1 MAVNT
6 KPKILKVA
14 AREFAENGYR
24 KTTVRTICQ
33 KAGVN
38 VAAVNYHFSGKAELY
53 KQTVDWLIDSSGPD
67 VTELFHKDNSPEEN
81 IRSWVTCCI
90 LTRNASKSWHWDMA
104 LRIVHHEMQGPSEN
118 YAYIYQTRMAP
129 DLKILEESINAG
141 YGCTLSDTELKLKV
155 FSLVG
160 RTLFYIFH
168 INMIRQYSGAGFIEK
183 ERENIINNIINE
195 TVSGFDCK

>member
-6 KPKILKVA
+6 KLKILKVA
-14 AREFAENGYR
+14 AREFAESGYR

-67 VTELFHKDNSPEEN
+67 DAEFLHDSNTLEEK
-81 IRSWVTCCI
+81 IRIWVSGRIRESTA
-90 LTRNASKSWHWDMA
+90 NKNWHWEMV
-104 LRIVHHEMQGPSEN
+104 LKIVHHEMLWPSEN
-118 YAYIYQTRMAP
+118 YDHIYKTKMEP
-129 DLKILEESINAG
+129 DLKKLEYYIAT
-141 YGCTLSDTELKLKV
+141 GCGNEVSKAELKLKV

-168 INMIRQYSGAGFIEK
+168 INLVKQYGGSAFIDK
-183 ERENIINNIINE
+183 ERDNIIDDIVRE
-195 TVSGFDCK
+195 TVGDFS

>member
-38 VAAVNYHFSGKAELY
+38 VAAVNYHFAGKAELY
-53 KQTVDWLIDSSGPD
+53 KQTVDWLIDSSGTAD
-67 VTELFHKDNSPEEN
+67 TELFHDDNSLEEN
-81 IRSWVTCCI
+81 IRSWVSCCI
-90 LTRNASKSWHWDMA
+90 REKSADKSWYWEMA
-104 LRIVHHEMQGPSEN
+104 LKIVYHEMQGPSEN
-118 YAYIYQTRMAP
+118 YDHIYKTRMEP
-129 DLKILEESINAG
+129 DLKKLAEYICAG
-141 YGCTLSDTELKLKV
+141 YENKLSETELKIKV

-168 INMIRQYSGAGFIEK
+168 INTIKRYGGIDFMDK
-183 ERENIINNIINE
+183 ERDNIIDTVVRE
-195 TVSGFDCK
+195 TIKDFSRK

>member
-67 VTELFHKDNSPEEN
+67 DAELFLDGNSIEEN
-81 IRSWVTCCI
+81 IRSWVSCCI
-90 LTRNASKSWHWDMA
+90 RERTANKNWYWEMA
-104 LRIVHHEMQGPSEN
+104 LKIVYHEMQGPSEN
-118 YAYIYQTRMAP
+118 YDHIYKTRMEP
-129 DLKILEESINAG
+129 DLKKLEEYISTG
-141 YGCTLSDTELKLKV
+141 YENKLSRTELKLKV

-160 RTLFYIFH
+160 RTLFFIFH
-168 INMIRQYSGAGFIEK
+168 INMIKRYGGSDFMEK
-183 ERENIINNIINE
+183 ERDNVINNVVFE
-195 TVSGFDCK
+195 TVKGFSCK